1 MPTLLIHINN
11 EDPVLGEVDELPKP
25 GDTLLLVKNPRRKD
39 GKDIHYL
46 DANVVSVYWPM
57 VRVLFIE
64 IMPSGE
70 EEEIIG
76 FVRE

>member
-11 EDPVLGEVDELPKP
+11 EDPVLGEVDEMPKP

-46 DANVVSVYWPM
+46 DANVVSVFWPM
-57 VRVLFIE
+57 VRILFIE
-64 IMPSGE
+64 VMPSGE